1 MFQVFIFEA
10 EIERQEASVLPSISK
25 PLADEEYQA
34 IDLGVRDHTKEF
46 IAWHYLK
53 LKTWRYWKEHTNIF
67 NVADY
72 SF

>member
-46 IAWHYLK
+46 IA
-53 LKTWRYWKEHTNIF
+53 
-67 NVADY
+67 
-72 SF
+72 